1 MKKTISA
8 ALVFAGV
15 SVLWAQSYAAVDAVN
30 PIATVYTSQE
40 AFLEAEAD
48 TCAIA
53 SDGVNSFFVEDGTLV
68 ARTKVGYTGN
78 ERLLWECIEKREN
91 LEDVYMEDTSIIET
105 ETMVEITPIA
115 DTNISY
121 SDLESY
127 LAAEGYIAASAT
139 DGVNILTI
147 SNGEVVAQT
156 EKAAL
161 GEVTLAYRTLSYIDS
176 KISELSQ
183 NDKSE
188 YNMLLARSTDAEKAA
203 VARAMIAYEK
213 IEARYTTRG
222 KALLR
227 AKFIEMV
234 DEAQLN
240 LSMQTPADAAMNDAD
255 YSVYKKLGLLEYSL
269 RLLP

>member
-1 MKKTISA
+1 
-8 ALVFAGV
+8 
-15 SVLWAQSYAAVDAVN
+15 
-30 PIATVYTSQE
+30 
-40 AFLEAEAD
+40 
-48 TCAIA
+48 
-53 SDGVNSFFVEDGTLV
+53 
-68 ARTKVGYTGN
+68 
-78 ERLLWECIEKREN
+78 
-91 LEDVYMEDTSIIET
+91 MEDTSIIET
-105 ETMVEITPIA
+105 ETTVEITPIA

-234 DEAQLN
+234 DEAQMN